1 MLISSVNRRLH
12 EATKF
17 M

>member
-1 MLISSVNRRLH
+1 MLISVNRGLH